1 MLHFTDMSI
10 LFLVL
15 TKIGITLQS
24 VVFLSPLALFL
35 IVYGDVTIQFIVW
48 CGCIKD
54 DAILNQ
60 KDSTSNMKNLRQ
72 FLKALRD
79 ISEIFSYFIF
89 WILVLSLIGLLLATY
104 RSIAFILG
112 SYLITWE
119 SVFMSMSYF
128 IYFQAYVVMIWYLC
142 HVSQTLAAKIQEL
155 KIVLLNLSI
164 KKAKKMVTKEDIT
177 EIDLVDQDKS
187 IHLQLQEFRGYNAED
202 FFVVNHSLITGM
214 ISNYVTYTILLIRF
228 KLMEMSMK

>member
-1 MLHFTDMSI
+1 ML
-10 LFLVL
+10 V
-15 TKIGITLQS
+15 TLQS
-24 VVFLSPLALFL
+24 
-35 IVYGDVTIQFIVW
+35 
-48 CGCIKD
+48 
-54 DAILNQ
+54 
-60 KDSTSNMKNLRQ
+60 
-72 FLKALRD
+72 KALRD
-79 ISEIFSYFIF
+79 ISDIFSYFIF

-164 KKAKKMVTKEDIT
+164 KKSKKMIIKDDVT
-177 EIDLVDQDKS
+177 EIDFVDQEKS
-187 IHLQLQEFRGYNAED
+187 IHLQLQEFRGYKAED

-228 KLMEMSMK
+228 KLIEMSMK